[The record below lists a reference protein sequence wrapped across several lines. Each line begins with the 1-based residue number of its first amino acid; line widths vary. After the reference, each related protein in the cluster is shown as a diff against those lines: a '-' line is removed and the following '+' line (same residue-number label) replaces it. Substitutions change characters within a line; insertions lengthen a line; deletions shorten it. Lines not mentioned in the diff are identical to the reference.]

1 MKPLNFEEFL
11 IWYFILFTY
20 VIYALGLLFP
30 ATALLAWVL
39 FFLLI
44 KKTLLQSQNNL
55 NRVRISVSWRLWI
68 WCISMLVI
76 LLATYIGI
84 DDFEL
89 GANAQLRGTLGWLT
103 TSAVFALFIL
113 SGCLNI
119 RPQLIYRAVCILCLQ
134 SIIAIPIGVIA
145 YQLKLPDILYSSP
158 VERLIQNG
166 PIFYNVGLYAIDYD
180 TQSLRL
186 FLFAPWCPAL
196 GLIGNI
202 YFFLALEE
210 QNIVWRYIGMI
221 GAIAMSVVSVS
232 RSAFVALPI
241 VLVLI
246 WLFRN
251 LLKPRV
257 QLVSGLV
264 CFFSGIFSAN
274 LLELLKN
281 LAEEFSSSRASSSR
295 VRSALVRIALERS
308 LEAKIWGHG
317 TQDPGPKVVANLPI
331 GSHHTWAGLLFAK
344 GTVGLIAF
352 MLPFVISLIDLL
364 FKSYTSPVAKASL
377 GVLLTLLIFSFGEQ
391 VDILGYLCFP
401 GLILIGIAL
410 QEPNYLIQP
419 FNSHLT
425 PFAISP
431 NKPGT

>member
-1 MKPLNFEEFL
+1 MKPLNIEESL

-39 FFLLI
+39 FFLVI
-44 KKTLLQSQNNL
+44 RRSKS
-55 NRVRISVSWRLWI
+55 ICISWRLWM
-68 WCISMLVI
+68 WCICMAVI
-76 LLATYIGI
+76 LFATYMGI
-84 DDFEL
+84 DDFKL

-103 TSAVFALFIL
+103 TSAVFALFVL

-134 SIIAIPIGVIA
+134 SLVAIPITFIA
-145 YQLKLPDILYSSP
+145 YQLNLPDILYSSP
-158 VERLIQNG
+158 VERFIQNG
-166 PIFYNVGLYAIDYD
+166 PIFYQVGFYAIDYD

-210 QNIVWRYIGMI
+210 KNRFWRYIGII
-221 GAIAMSVVSVS
+221 GAVAMSIVSVS

-241 VLVLI
+241 VLVLT
-246 WLFRN
+246 WLLRN
-251 LLKPRV
+251 LFKPKIQV
-257 QLVSGLV
+257 ISGLV
-264 CFFSGIFSAN
+264 CFLSGIFSTN
-274 LLELLKN
+274 LLELFKN
-281 LAEEFSSSRASSSR
+281 TSEEFSSSRASSSR
-295 VRSALVRIALERS
+295 VRSALVRIALDRWK
-308 LEAKIWGHG
+308 EAKIWGHG

-344 GTVGLIAF
+344 GAIGFLAF
-352 MLPFVISLIDLL
+352 MLPFVISFFDLAL
-364 FKSYTSPVAKASL
+364 KSYTSKVAKVSL
-377 GVLLTLLIFSFGEQ
+377 SVLLILLIFSFGEQ

-401 GLILIGIAL
+401 GLILIGMGL
-410 QEPNYLIQP
+410 QEKPSYLVRWAVPTIQHP
-419 FNSHLT
+419 K
-425 PFAISP
+425 I
-431 NKPGT
+431 KIY